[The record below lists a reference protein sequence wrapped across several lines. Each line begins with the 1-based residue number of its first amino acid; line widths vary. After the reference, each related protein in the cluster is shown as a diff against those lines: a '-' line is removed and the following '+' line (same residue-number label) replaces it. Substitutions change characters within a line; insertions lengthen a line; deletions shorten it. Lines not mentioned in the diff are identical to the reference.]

1 MAVCDRTAKK
11 RKNCPYCVNKHVL
24 KGFNDLNS
32 ICPEVAKEWH
42 PIKNGKMTP
51 DQVLSS
57 SSKKYWW
64 MCDRGHEYQ
73 ACLNNRVNKGK
84 RKSGCPFCAGKRVF
98 QGFNDI
104 ATVRP
109 EIVNEWDVERNGGKL
124 AVRNIGRNTFLNIGG
139 VSSRP

>member
-1 MAVCDRTAKK
+1 
-11 RKNCPYCVNKHVL
+11 
-24 KGFNDLNS
+24 
-32 ICPEVAKEWH
+32 
-42 PIKNGKMTP
+42 
-51 DQVLSS
+51 
-57 SSKKYWW
+57 

-84 RKSGCPFCAGKRVF
+84 RKSGCPFCAGKRVL

-124 AVRNIGRNTFLNIGG
+124 ASEILAGTHFKYWWVCPVGHEYQASPENRTKNATTNCPIAQDK
-139 VSSRP
+139 VKHHS